1 MLRGVTVDTA
11 PRTALVLSGGGARG
25 AFDAGVALALADVD
39 LTPQVVSGTSAGAIT
54 GAALASGVPADRV
67 VDLWTSLQTR
77 DVMRFRRDVHRL
89 LRPWV
94 LLRDPRLLLGAG
106 RGTTSDTLL
115 DLLGWTWFLDLAP
128 MRRRLVRE
136 LGGERLPLRDDVT
149 LTLSAIEVDSGRL
162 VRFANRPVP
171 DPDRD
176 RTDTIVTELTVDH
189 VMASAAIPGLFRP
202 TRIDGVTYWD
212 GGLTSNTPL
221 VGALEHE
228 PDRVIVVG
236 AAAAVST
243 SRPAPRSIGDVVAL
257 AIGHLVRDAL
267 ERDVDIARTV
277 NELVEHAPAGTAHRA
292 VEMVTVVPETPIEG
306 LGDLLDFE
314 PAVARDLIEA
324 GRRLTAE
331 QLART
336 DWIER

>member
-1 MLRGVTVDTA
+1 MLRTVAGDTDT
-11 PRTALVLSGGGARG
+11 RTALVLSGGGARG
-25 AFDAGVALALADVD
+25 AFDAGVVLALADAG
-39 LTPQVVSGTSAGAIT
+39 LRPQVVSGTSAGAIT
-54 GAALASGVPADRV
+54 GAAVACGVAPGRI
-67 VDLWTSLQTR
+67 VDMWTSLQTR
-77 DVMRFRRDVHRL
+77 DVMRLRRDVFRF

-94 LLRDPRLLLGAG
+94 LLKDPRLLLGAG

-115 DLLGWTWFLDLAP
+115 DLFGWTWFLDLAP

-136 LGGERLPLRDDVT
+136 LGGERLPVRDDMT
-149 LTLSAIEVDSGRL
+149 LTLSTIEVETGRL
-162 VRFANRPVP
+162 VRFTNHPVP

-202 TRIDGVTYWD
+202 TRIDGVSYWD

-221 VGALEHE
+221 TGALEHE
-228 PDRVIVVG
+228 PDRIVVVG
-236 AAAAVST
+236 AAAAAT
-243 SRPAPRSIGDVVAL
+243 ERRAPRSIGDVVAL
-257 AIGHLVRDAL
+257 AIGHLLRDAL
-267 ERDVDIARTV
+267 DRDVDNARTV
-277 NELVEHAPAGTAHRA
+277 NELVENAPAGTSHRA
-292 VEMVTVVPETPIEG
+292 VDMVTIIPETPIDG

-324 GRRLTAE
+324 GRRLAAE

-336 DWIER
+336 DWTDA